1 MFKKSQ
7 AALEFLTTYAW
18 AFLVILIMIGALVYF
33 GILNPSRLLP
43 DRCSF
48 GSEFE
53 CLDFQIDYG
62 TTGADG
68 IIRAR
73 LKNNVGDAIR
83 IQTMTV
89 TTEAVAGLSCTGDP
103 IITDVWGVGEI
114 RDFAFT
120 GCDVAG
126 VGFVAGE
133 KGKVSIAVNYYAV
146 RSGTDYA
153 HEVNG
158 EIFSTLV

>member
-1 MFKKSQ
+1 MKINNKSQ
-7 AALEFLTTYAW
+7 AALEFLTTYGW
-18 AFLVILIMIGALVYF
+18 AFLVILIMIGALAYF

-53 CLDFQIDYG
+53 CLDFQISD
-62 TTGADG
+62 TDSS
-68 IIRAR
+68 IRVR
-73 LKNNVGDAIR
+73 LKNNVGDAIT

-89 TTEAVAGLSCTGDP
+89 TTEAVTSLSCTGAP
-103 IITDVWGVGEI
+103 TITGVWGVGEI

-120 GCDVAG
+120 SCDVAA

-146 RSGTDYA
+146 RSGASYA
-153 HEVNG
+153 HVVNG